1 MDNKQTNRQSTVMPN
16 NKFSSFGQ
24 KFTARSGILQLMDD
38 LGEALESGRD
48 INMLGGGNPAAIPE
62 ANAVYQRAFEAAAQ
76 DFINSAGNYSGP
88 KGDAAFIAVVGD
100 FLNRHYDWG
109 VTAENIALTNGSQN
123 AFFYLLNLFAGE
135 YPDGSNKKIALP
147 LAPEYV
153 GYADVQVDGS
163 YFVANKP
170 LIEETTYQ
178 GKHGFFKYRV
188 DFDALEQT
196 LQSENIGAICCSR
209 PTNPTG
215 NVLTDAEMQR
225 LDALA
230 QQHNVPLIVDNAYGM
245 PFPNILFTPATLT
258 WNKNT
263 ILCCSLSKTGL
274 PGLRTGIVVADKPLI
289 DAVASLNAI
298 VNLAPGRLGATIAM
312 PLIANDTLQEVSDKY
327 IRPFYQRKAHYA
339 IELLQKEL
347 AGYPVKIHQPEG
359 AIFLWVWFDGLPI
372 TTQTLYEELKA
383 AGTLVVPGHYYYPGL
398 KGLNS
403 YRHAHECIRMSVA
416 QADAVLEKGIA
427 MIGAQVRAAY
437 EKSPTG
443 LSV

>member
-1 MDNKQTNRQSTVMPN
+1 MQ
-16 NKFSSFGQ
+16 FSSFGQ

-38 LGEALESGRD
+38 LGEALEGGREV
-48 INMLGGGNPAAIPE
+48 NMLGGGNPAAIPE
-62 ANAVYQRAFEAAAQ
+62 ANAVYQQAFEAAAK

-88 KGDAAFIAVVGD
+88 KGDALFIDAMAG
-100 FLNRHYDWG
+100 FLNRHYGWG

-123 AFFYLLNLFAGE
+123 AFFYLLNLFAGD
-135 YPDGSNKKIALP
+135 YPDGSVRKIALP

-153 GYADVQVDGS
+153 GYADVQVGGA

-170 LIEETTYQ
+170 IIEETAYQ
-178 GKHGFFKYRV
+178 GKPGFFKYRV

-196 LQSENIGAICCSR
+196 LANENIGAICCSR

-230 QQHNVPLIVDNAYGM
+230 KQHNVPLIVDNAYGM

-258 WNKNT
+258 WNENT

-274 PGLRTGIVVADKPLI
+274 PGLRTGIVVADKYVI
-289 DAVASLNAI
+289 DAIASLNAI
-298 VNLAPGRLGATIAM
+298 VNLAPGRLGATIAT
-312 PLIANDTLQEVSDKY
+312 PLIASDTLKEIADQH
-327 IRPFYQRKAHYA
+327 IRPFYQHKAHYA

-347 AGYPVKIHQPEG
+347 ADYPVKIHQPEG

-398 KGLNS
+398 EDLEN
-403 YRHAHECIRMSVA
+403 YRHAHECIRMSIA
-416 QADAVLEKGIA
+416 QPDEVLEKGIA
-427 MIGAQVRAAY
+427 MIGEHVRAAY
-437 EKSPTG
+437 EAR
-443 LSV
+443 

>member
-1 MDNKQTNRQSTVMPN
+1 MQ
-16 NKFSSFGQ
+16 FSSFGQ

-38 LGEALESGRD
+38 LGEALEGGREV
-48 INMLGGGNPAAIPE
+48 NMLGGGNPAAIPE
-62 ANAVYQRAFEAAAQ
+62 ANAVYQQAFEAAAK

-88 KGDAAFIAVVGD
+88 KGDALFIDAMAG
-100 FLNRHYDWG
+100 FLNRHYGWEIAAD
-109 VTAENIALTNGSQN
+109 NIALTNGSQN

-135 YPDGSNKKIALP
+135 YPNGSVRKIALP

-170 LIEETTYQ
+170 IIEETTHQ

-196 LQSENIGAICCSR
+196 LVNESIGAICCSR

-215 NVLTDAEMQR
+215 NVLTDEEMQR

-274 PGLRTGIVVADKPLI
+274 PGLRTGIVVADKPVI
-289 DAVASLNAI
+289 DAITSLNAI
-298 VNLAPGRLGATIAM
+298 VNLAPGRLGATIAT
-312 PLIANDTLQEVSDKY
+312 PLVSNDTLKQVSDAH

-347 AGYPVKIHQPEG
+347 ADYPVKIHQPEG
-359 AIFLWVWFDGLPI
+359 AIFLWLWFDGLPI

-398 KGLNS
+398 EDLEN
-403 YRHAHECIRMSVA
+403 YRHAHECIRMSIA
-416 QADAVLEKGIA
+416 QPDEVLKKGIA
-427 MIGAQVRAAY
+427 MIGEHVRTAY
-437 EKSPTG
+437 E
-443 LSV
+443 VR

>member
-1 MDNKQTNRQSTVMPN
+1 MQL
-16 NKFSSFGQ
+16 SSFGQ

-38 LGEALESGRD
+38 LGEALEGGREV
-48 INMLGGGNPAAIPE
+48 NMLGGGNPAAIPE
-62 ANAVYQRAFEAAAQ
+62 ANAVYQQAFEAAAQ
-76 DFINSAGNYSGP
+76 DFIHSAGNYSGP
-88 KGDAAFIAVVGD
+88 KGDAAFIEAVAD
-100 FLNRHYDWG
+100 FLNRHYGWG

-135 YPDGSNKKIALP
+135 YPDGSSKKIALP

-153 GYADVQVDGS
+153 GYADVQVGGS

-178 GKHGFFKYRV
+178 GKGGFFKYRV
-188 DFDALEQT
+188 DFNALERT
-196 LQSENIGAICCSR
+196 LENEHIGAICCSR

-230 QQHNVPLIVDNAYGM
+230 QQHGVPLIVDNAYGM
-245 PFPNILFTPATLT
+245 PFPNILFAPATLT

-274 PGLRTGIVVADKPLI
+274 PGLRTGIVVADKPVV
-289 DAVASLNAI
+289 DAIASLNAI
-298 VNLAPGRLGATIAM
+298 VNLAPGRLGATIAT
-312 PLIANDTLQEVSDKY
+312 PLISNDTLKQVSDAH

-347 AGYPVKIHQPEG
+347 ANYPVKIHQPEG

-398 KGLNS
+398 EDLDN
-403 YRHAHECIRMSVA
+403 YRHAHECIRMSIA
-416 QADAVLEKGIA
+416 QPDEVLEKGIA
-427 MIGAQVRAAY
+427 MIGEHVRAAY
-437 EKSPTG
+437 QMQ
-443 LSV
+443 